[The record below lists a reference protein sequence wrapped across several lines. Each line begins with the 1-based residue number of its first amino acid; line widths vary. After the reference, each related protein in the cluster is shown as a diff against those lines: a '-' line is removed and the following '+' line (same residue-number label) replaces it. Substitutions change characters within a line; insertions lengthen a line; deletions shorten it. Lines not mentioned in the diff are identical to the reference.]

1 MPKVSVLIPAYQA
14 EDTIAKAI
22 ESVIAQTFQDF
33 ELIIVD
39 DASTDNTYDIAL
51 NYKLTYDH
59 LPITVIRNDH
69 NLGMAAN
76 WNRCL
81 QAANGDFVI
90 KLDADDVFMPN
101 ILDEEVSY
109 LEKHPDLVWVCA
121 DPAYI
126 NQFDE
131 PIDFELGEIP
141 TWFGG
146 ERTIDGMELLERI
159 IRRGNFICSSSVMFR
174 RSIIEDAGPFN
185 PRVIHTADMEMWLRL
200 ACFAKVGRI
209 PKPLLYYR
217 VSDTSLTSQVLRNY
231 KGSYYTT
238 FALLQT
244 VTYYWKQDKF
254 SIESYLEHIYNL
266 VELMADTYIKMVQQ
280 LKEGIEDLNRD
291 IALKDAQ
298 AIDVQQQHKEHT
310 QKFEAWIKERDEHI
324 EELRAD
330 IVHKQADIGTLHSWV
345 VERDEIIRKNEQ
357 DIELFKQWIA
367 ERDAGIIAIYDRL
380 PMAQGQFDLV
390 EQQLISLQEQ
400 LRATEEQLQHAERDV
415 QTLHGWV
422 ADRDAQILHMH
433 EVAAG
438 YNARAMQLEAEL
450 NSIYGSML
458 GRLSQ
463 KVWRA
468 RQAVLPS
475 NGFLLRN
482 TRRARN
488 AFGILRRGGPR
499 SLAQHSLGWAR
510 YKLKR
515 GKQAEKSAPAIV
527 QLDTPAALSVAESN
541 YLQWIALNEPN
552 EQELQKQR
560 LESHLLVYQPL
571 LSIVTPVYNPP
582 PALLEAMIDSVIAQS
597 YGNWEL
603 VLVNG
608 SPENPAVQAVIDKA
622 RARDRRIA
630 IVNLAANQG
639 IVGNTNAG
647 LAEAHGEFIVFVDH
661 DDTIAPFALYEVAKL
676 LNQDPATDMLYS
688 DSDLLSYDGTKRFQP
703 LFKPDWSPAIMLSAN
718 YATHLCVIRTSV
730 VEQLGGLAA
739 GSDGAQDWDLILR
752 VSEQTSRI
760 RHLPKILYH
769 WRESP
774 TSTAIDISQKPYA
787 LQAQFGV
794 IQRHLARKGIQAEVS
809 LDKTGY
815 IRAIWPVQA
824 NPLVSII
831 IPSRK
836 LSLLQRCIQTIQQ
849 HTNYKRYELIVVD
862 TTPQGEIAHFYAK
875 STVQVVHYTEP
886 FNYSAVNN
894 RAAKLA
900 KGEVLLFLNDDTEAF
915 EPDWLEEMLRWVQR
929 EEVGVV
935 GAKLLRENGLLQH
948 AGVVI
953 GLSGFA
959 DHPFANGPEGQHTIY
974 GCTEW
979 YRNFSAVTGAC
990 LMIRR
995 ALFEQV
1001 GGFDELLVLCGN
1013 DVELCLRVGKLG
1025 YQVIYTPF
1033 ARLLHLESVT
1043 RGSSSIPPA
1052 DFTGSYLHYYPLLE
1066 QGDPFY
1072 NPNLSH
1078 WSLLPQVRQPEE
1090 EASLAFTQRFLVQNG
1105 LSVPT
1110 IVSTEAE

>member
-1 MPKVSVLIPAYQA
+1 MSRTLFARHNYAKAPQYRLLTTIEQEDDAVYVYKKASTAAAQPYLEQLLANQRTVREFVAERAQVVEGDKQDDGRIRYPFIALPSVQKLICEDILRDDYPKAYQRITA
-14 EDTIAKAI
+14 WIAWLEALPTVERIPSQEPKLVAIYGDTLQDEAVTCI
-22 ESVIAQTFQDF
+22 ELGLIDLTTENVFWNEQTQQYS
-33 ELIIVD
+33 LID
-39 DASTDNTYDIAL
+39 HDIL
-51 NYKLTYDH
+51 LTTPVPRDIIIFRT
-59 LPITVIRNDH
+59 LFFLCH
-69 NLGMAAN
+69 NLRILLQNAAE
-76 WNRCL
+76 RHPL
-81 QAANGDFVI
+81 QIFAYKGFLVPQEWDFGAWINTEDLPRLFQAEARFQSYFAGKPVTIELEVENSQIDTRPRPTVATRLAQQDAVI
-90 KLDADDVFMPN
+90 ISTF
-101 ILDEEVSY
+101 
-109 LEKHPDLVWVCA
+109 EKHKHDIVV
-121 DPAYI
+121 Y
-126 NQFDE
+126 
-131 PIDFELGEIP
+131 
-141 TWFGG
+141 
-146 ERTIDGMELLERI
+146 
-159 IRRGNFICSSSVMFR
+159 
-174 RSIIEDAGPFN
+174 
-185 PRVIHTADMEMWLRL
+185 
-200 ACFAKVGRI
+200 
-209 PKPLLYYR
+209 
-217 VSDTSLTSQVLRNY
+217 
-231 KGSYYTT
+231 
-238 FALLQT
+238 
-244 VTYYWKQDKF
+244 
-254 SIESYLEHIYNL
+254 
-266 VELMADTYIKMVQQ
+266 QQ
-280 LKEGIEDLNRD
+280 
-291 IALKDAQ
+291 
-298 AIDVQQQHKEHT
+298 
-310 QKFEAWIKERDEHI
+310 WIKERDEHI

-330 IVHKQADIGTLHSWV
+330 IVHKQADIATLQSWV
-345 VERDEIIRKNEQ
+345 VERDDIIRKNEQ

-367 ERDAGIIAIYDRL
+367 ERDVGIVAIYDRL
-380 PMAQGQFDLV
+380 PMAQGQFNLV

-400 LRATEEQLQHAERDV
+400 LRATEEQLQRAERDV

-482 TRRARN
+482 ARRARN

-527 QLDTPAALSVAESN
+527 QIDTPAALSVAESN